1 MAEDISYLPKGKVA
15 DTNVTRQALRGSK
28 AAVNRRSADAPP
40 APLPCTSSSPWVLE
54 QILCLQQLRR
64 LWLCSAGKREARVCP
79 LDTLKP
85 AKLPHTSIPSAA
97 SSVSPGLTPFAL
109 KPDGTQDEVLYK
121 HKSTYCS
128 KVLGTDSSLQIHLC
142 SHTGERPFVCSVC
155 GHRFTTKGN
164 LMVHFHQHPQ
174 VKANP
179 QLFAEFHDKMTAGSG
194 LPYALSGPV
203 SVDESL

>member
-1 MAEDISYLPKGKVA
+1 MGPRCSPTSCRAPRGHCYLRP
-15 DTNVTRQALRGSK
+15 QAL
-28 AAVNRRSADAPP
+28 
-40 APLPCTSSSPWVLE
+40 CTA
-54 QILCLQQLRR
+54 LRR
-64 LWLCSAGKREARVCP
+64 GIRPVQERER
-79 LDTLKP
+79 KP
-85 AKLPHTSIPSAA
+85 P
-97 SSVSPGLTPFAL
+97 SVSPVHV
-109 KPDGTQDEVLYK
+109 KPKDEVLYK